1 MIHYITNKNLD
12 YQKWDECIIDAV
24 NSTFYAKSWYLDIV
38 CEKWDAL
45 VLNDYEAVMP
55 LPKRKKWGI
64 TYIYQ
69 PFLCQQL
76 GVFHKQESY
85 CVDDFL
91 SAIPKEILHFN
102 FNLNTHNSSSFFVL
116 RRNVNHLLSLDKNI
130 DELRANYSKSHLK
143 NLRRA
148 NKHNLSVATVP
159 DSAEQFS
166 KNKRLL
172 ASSFMNTKQFDLEL
186 KIIKSSLDLSKGEIF
201 SVKGDN
207 DNCCSIF
214 LIIDNGKLFLLS
226 SYSNEEGRSKLAYFF
241 LLDYIFSLE
250 KFRGF
255 IFDFEGSN
263 LEGVALRNR
272 GFGAKSTT
280 YITVY
285 QSIWDR
291 CLNYIGINTRN
302 Y

>member
-1 MIHYITNKNLD
+1 MIQYIANNNLD
-12 YQKWDECIIDAV
+12 YEKWDKCIIGSV

-38 CEKWDAL
+38 CEQWDAL

-69 PFLCQQL
+69 PFMCQQL
-76 GVFHKQESY
+76 GVFHKQESR
-85 CVDDFL
+85 CVDDFI

-102 FNLNTHNSSSFFVL
+102 FNLNTHNSSTIYVSKS
-116 RRNVNHLLSLDKNI
+116 NVNYLLPLDKNI
-130 DELRANYSKSHLK
+130 EELRVNYSKSHLK

-148 NKHNLSVATVP
+148 NKHNLSIATVP

-172 ASSFMNTKQFDLEL
+172 ASGFMNAKQFDLEF
-186 KIIKSSLDLSKGEIF
+186 KILNTSLELGKGEIF
-201 SVKGDN
+201 SVKGN
-207 DNCCSIF
+207 QGNCCSVFVIY
-214 LIIDNGKLFLLS
+214 DNKRLYLLS
-226 SYSNEEGRSKLAYFF
+226 SYSNEEGKRKSAYFF

-255 IFDFEGSN
+255 VFDFEGSN
-263 LEGVALRNR
+263 LEGVAQRNK
-272 GFGAKSTT
+272 GFGAEPTI
-280 YITVY
+280 YITIN
-285 QSIWDR
+285 QSLWCR
-291 CLNYIGINTRN
+291 CLNFIGINS
-302 Y
+302 